1 MLWIIAQVLW
11 IGYKDFLQ
19 PLYLG
24 TGVIEAIE
32 RPRFRRRQHTRQPRR
47 TRGCRRKSG
56 RLRSRRPGEPHQDPT
71 VVEEALAKAVRDALR
86 LHKRAGNPIPEW
98 RDGKVRWLD
107 PEEIPDLV
115 VTS

>member
-1 MLWIIAQVLW
+1 MSN
-11 IGYKDFLQ
+11 
-19 PLYLG
+19 P
-24 TGVIEAIE
+24 ERAIHANA
-32 RPRFRRRQHTRQPRR
+32 RI
-47 TRGCRRKSG
+47 
-56 RLRSRRPGEPHQDPT
+56 QDAK

>member
-1 MLWIIAQVLW
+1 MSNSE
-11 IGYKDFLQ
+11 K
-19 PLYLG
+19 
-24 TGVIEAIE
+24 AI
-32 RPRFRRRQHTRQPRR
+32 RADARV
-47 TRGCRRKSG
+47 
-56 RLRSRRPGEPHQDPT
+56 QDAKL
-71 VVEEALAKAVRDALR
+71 VEEALAKAVRDALR

>member
-1 MLWIIAQVLW
+1 MSN
-11 IGYKDFLQ
+11 
-19 PLYLG
+19 P
-24 TGVIEAIE
+24 ERAIHADV
-32 RPRFRRRQHTRQPRR
+32 RV
-47 TRGCRRKSG
+47 
-56 RLRSRRPGEPHQDPT
+56 QDAK